1 MPQTKSTQTQTSG
14 TTSRGITYCNWN
26 DVCEPGCYV
35 DTEFPRFFRVTSDCV
50 VPNGSPCIHG
60 CNFTVAKISG
70 DPMVPKARI
79 QHLCADNNLP
89 VPE

>member
-1 MPQTKSTQTQTSG
+1 MPPTKSSTTTTQG

-26 DVCEPGCYV
+26 DISEPGCYV
-35 DTEFPRFFRVTSDCV
+35 DTEFPRFFRVTNDCV
-50 VPNGSPCIHG
+50 VPNGSPCIHSS
-60 CNFTVAKISG
+60 NFAVAKISS
-70 DPMVPKARI
+70 DAMLPKVRI